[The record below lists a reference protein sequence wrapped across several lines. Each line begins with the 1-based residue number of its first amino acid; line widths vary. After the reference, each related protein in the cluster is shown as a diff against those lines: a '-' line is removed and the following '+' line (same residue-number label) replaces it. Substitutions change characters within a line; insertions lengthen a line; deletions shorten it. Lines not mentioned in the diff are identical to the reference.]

1 VSRLTTVERLR
12 DAAVV
17 MKQVIVVSL
26 LWPPMM
32 ALSSCGSS
40 EPNDPDSKSQGGASV
55 SGASGAGAMSGLG
68 ASSGARAGAGGAA
81 SGATGNSGGGGGV
94 GSSSGVAAGGS
105 QDAGGAGASAGKAG
119 ESGGDS
125 TDAPDVP
132 PETLLDDLDEAQKA
146 VICDWNAE
154 LVGGYGHV
162 DECGMG
168 PRVFFADQA
177 ECTMYAFDWDCEWVT
192 VQNFSECA
200 VAQKAS
206 GGCNR
211 PSEQC
216 SWQLCR

>member
-1 VSRLTTVERLR
+1 
-12 DAAVV
+12 
-17 MKQVIVVSL
+17 MKQFLLVSFACLPL
-26 LWPPMM
+26 LI
-32 ALSSCGSS
+32 LSSCGSS
-40 EPNDPDSKSQGGASV
+40 KPDESESKSEGGASN
-55 SGASGAGAMSGLG
+55 S
-68 ASSGARAGAGGAA
+68 GAGGAGATAGLSDSGGSSGA
-81 SGATGNSGGGGGV
+81 SAGTGAAGGATGNSGGRGGG
-94 GSSSGVAAGGS
+94 GNATGGATGGS
-105 QDAGGAGASAGKAG
+105 LDAGGAGAAKAG
-119 ESGGDS
+119 ESGGG
-125 TDAPDVP
+125 AAGGPDVP
-132 PETLLDDLDEAQKA
+132 PETLLDDLDETQKT

-177 ECTMYAFDWDCEWVT
+177 ECVMYAFNWDCSWVT
-192 VQNFSECA
+192 VRNFEECA

>member
-1 VSRLTTVERLR
+1 
-12 DAAVV
+12 
-17 MKQVIVVSL
+17 MKHVIVVSL
-26 LWPPMM
+26 LWLPLM

-40 EPNDPDSKSQGGASV
+40 EPNDPDSKSQGGASD
-55 SGASGAGAMSGLG
+55 SGASGAGATSGLG
-68 ASSGARAGAGGAA
+68 ASSGARAGAAGAA
-81 SGATGNSGGGGGV
+81 SGASGNSGGRGGV
-94 GSSSGVAAGGS
+94 GSSSGAAAGGGS
-105 QDAGGAGASAGKAG
+105 QDGGGAGASAGKGG

-125 TDAPDVP
+125 SDAPDVP

-177 ECTMYAFDWDCEWVT
+177 ECTMHAFDWDCEWVT